1 MTKKKQKKQ
10 NPASFS
16 LLLRLFDEKNWSKIA
31 VPHVKIL
38 HQYSHPVFVLNYA
51 CFFLIAFDFM
61 MIPSNTV
68 AFQKKTPKI
77 KTGRKKKITNL
88 QSIGDGQSH
97 KATFDRVTTNNSKQ
111 PGKEDDQIAE
121 KLQTQGKPP
130 EWTYSITLSLW
141 CKLDTVKSSYGWRFE
156 R

>member
-10 NPASFS
+10 KPASFS

-51 CFFLIAFDFM
+51 CFFLIVFDFM

-77 KTGRKKKITNL
+77 KTGRKKKKKQTC
-88 QSIGDGQSH
+88 
-97 KATFDRVTTNNSKQ
+97 KA
-111 PGKEDDQIAE
+111 
-121 KLQTQGKPP
+121 
-130 EWTYSITLSLW
+130 
-141 CKLDTVKSSYGWRFE
+141 
-156 R
+156 

>member
-1 MTKKKQKKQ
+1 
-10 NPASFS
+10 
-16 LLLRLFDEKNWSKIA
+16 
-31 VPHVKIL
+31 
-38 HQYSHPVFVLNYA
+38 
-51 CFFLIAFDFM
+51 M

-77 KTGRKKKITNL
+77 KTGRKKKKKTNL

-97 KATFDRVTTNNSKQ
+97 KATFDRVATNNSKQ

-130 EWTYSITLSLW
+130 E
-141 CKLDTVKSSYGWRFE
+141 
-156 R
+156 

>member
-10 NPASFS
+10 NPAFVS
-16 LLLRLFDEKNWSKIA
+16 LLLRLFDEKTKAKSPYLTLIFSIN
-31 VPHVKIL
+31 IL
-38 HQYSHPVFVLNYA
+38 TQCLFLLDYA
-51 CFFLIAFDFM
+51 CCFSIVFDFK
-61 MIPSNTV
+61 MIPMNTV

-77 KTGRKKKITNL
+77 KTGGKKRRKKTNL

-130 EWTYSITLSLW
+130 E
-141 CKLDTVKSSYGWRFE
+141 
-156 R
+156 

>member
-1 MTKKKQKKQ
+1 
-10 NPASFS
+10 
-16 LLLRLFDEKNWSKIA
+16 
-31 VPHVKIL
+31 
-38 HQYSHPVFVLNYA
+38 
-51 CFFLIAFDFM
+51 M

-77 KTGRKKKITNL
+77 KTGRKKKKKTNL
-88 QSIGDGQSH
+88 QSISDGQSH

-130 EWTYSITLSLW
+130 E
-141 CKLDTVKSSYGWRFE
+141 
-156 R
+156 